1 MRAVEDNDRIEDE
14 IDRRIELIWN
24 TEDIIGQ
31 ALVLLT
37 NEGVCDHLLDD
48 VVRQLA
54 ENRVER
60 DLESASVRRQAQLMR
75 GLMFVG
81 GVGTLA
87 LALGPGVV
95 VAVFG
100 WLVRDVAAE
109 VIDPLGVTIMNNHPD
124 SSVRATVVSFWGQA
138 EAGGEIMGGIV
149 LGTLAELTTVPIT
162 LAAAAGLYVPKRPR
176 DLPSDA
182 QISPG

>member
-60 DLESASVRRQAQLMR
+60 DLEERNL
-75 GLMFVG
+75 
-81 GVGTLA
+81 
-87 LALGPGVV
+87 
-95 VAVFG
+95 
-100 WLVRDVAAE
+100 
-109 VIDPLGVTIMNNHPD
+109 
-124 SSVRATVVSFWGQA
+124 
-138 EAGGEIMGGIV
+138 
-149 LGTLAELTTVPIT
+149 
-162 LAAAAGLYVPKRPR
+162 
-176 DLPSDA
+176 
-182 QISPG
+182 

>member
-1 MRAVEDNDRIEDE
+1 MQRPESAAHGWMQAVENNDRIEDE

-60 DLESASVRRQAQLMR
+60 DLEERN
-75 GLMFVG
+75 
-81 GVGTLA
+81 
-87 LALGPGVV
+87 P
-95 VAVFG
+95 
-100 WLVRDVAAE
+100 
-109 VIDPLGVTIMNNHPD
+109 
-124 SSVRATVVSFWGQA
+124 
-138 EAGGEIMGGIV
+138 
-149 LGTLAELTTVPIT
+149 
-162 LAAAAGLYVPKRPR
+162 
-176 DLPSDA
+176 
-182 QISPG
+182 